1 MSFLFGEWAREPV
14 LTPERVR
21 EVLAEAR
28 ARLGR
33 IRALRAETLAGALD
47 VLRRSWE
54 KGGSFRQAFLE
65 SRPERSV
72 GLSRAMIER
81 GIDQFARLLH
91 PAVASSRAASQLGHP
106 AALDGFVPRDSNG
119 LRAEPLGVVLH
130 VVSGNVFFGPAES
143 LLAGLLTRNVNLVK
157 RPRGCGD
164 FLEFFFRSLQEAAG
178 DLASCTA
185 LLDWPGGSED
195 IEGLLGREADG
206 IVVAGDAETIASYRR
221 HASSF
226 TALVE
231 FGPRVSIAVVGEAAL
246 DRLDVDG
253 LARDVALWDQ
263 LACTAAQCIYVQGE
277 VAAIQVAKR
286 LAAALADLARSLP
299 EGEAGLEERIEVG
312 RFRDVARFAE
322 ALGSARVFPGPAGSL
337 STVVFEKDPGF
348 LPSPLRRCVRV
359 KSYAGVA
366 DLAAALRPVRGILQ
380 TVGLAVA
387 AEEQARYEECLA
399 GLGARRFCAIG
410 TMNEPPPDA
419 LHDGTMELG
428 RLVRWVER
436 A

>member
-1 MSFLFGEWAREPV
+1 MSGPGSFLFGEWVSELA
-14 LTPERVR
+14 LTPERIW
-21 EVLAEAR
+21 EILNQAR
-28 ARLGR
+28 ARVGR
-33 IRALRAETLAGALD
+33 VRSIPAESLPTALD

-54 KGGSFRQAFLE
+54 KGGTSREAFLE
-65 SRPERSV
+65 SRPARSV
-72 GLSRAMIER
+72 GLSPAMIER
-81 GIDQFARLLH
+81 GIDHFARLLH
-91 PAVASSRAASQLGHP
+91 PAAASSRAASQLGHP
-106 AALDGFVPRDSNG
+106 AANG

-164 FLEFFFRSLQEAAG
+164 FLEFFFRSFQEAAG

-185 LLDWPGGSED
+185 LLDWSGGNED
-195 IEGLLGREADG
+195 IEGILGREADG
-206 IVVAGDAETIASYRR
+206 IVIAGDAETIASYRR
-221 HASSF
+221 QASSS
-226 TALVE
+226 TALLE

-246 DRLDVDG
+246 DRLDVEG

-286 LAAALADLARSLP
+286 LAAALADLARTLP
-299 EGEAGLEERIEVG
+299 EGEAGLDERIEVG
-312 RFRDVARFAE
+312 RFRDVARFTE
-322 ALGSARVFPGPAGSL
+322 AMGAARVFPGPSGSL
-337 STVVFEKDPGF
+337 STVVFEKDPSF
-348 LPSPLRRCVRV
+348 LPSPLRRSVRV
-359 KSYAGVA
+359 KSFNGIG
-366 DLAAALRPVRGILQ
+366 DLAPALRPARGILQ

-387 AEEQARYEECLA
+387 AEDRVGYEECLA

-436 A
+436 VREG